1 LHWHLYNLFD
11 MTEKIEVLVVDD
23 HAIVREGLRAIID
36 SKADMEVVGEAVDG
50 VEAVLLAKNLQ
61 PDVILM
67 DIIMPHKDGIEAI
80 NEIMQENPQTK
91 ILVLTSYTEDEKVFA
106 AIKAGA
112 IGYVLKETTPSDLL
126 QAIRGIHRGDSILHP
141 SIARK
146 LIRELQPAEVS
157 LSTSGKTL
165 TERELEILKLVAHGL
180 NNEDIGEYLRISER
194 TVGSHI
200 SKMLDKLHLSNRTQA
215 ALYALRKGLT
225 TLSSQGD

>member
-1 LHWHLYNLFD
+1 

-200 SKMLDKLHLSNRTQA
+200 SKILDKLHLSNRTQA